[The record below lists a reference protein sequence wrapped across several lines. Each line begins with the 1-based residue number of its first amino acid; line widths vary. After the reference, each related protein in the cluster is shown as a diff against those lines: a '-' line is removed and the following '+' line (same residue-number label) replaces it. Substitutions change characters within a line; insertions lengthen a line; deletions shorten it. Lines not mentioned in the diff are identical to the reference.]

1 MKVAFSRRAKTQI
14 NQAFD
19 YIAEDNLAAAR
30 AFMARIESLAALLAT
45 RPGIGRATSKE
56 GVQVIGTLPYPYLLF
71 YRVVPQ
77 RNEVRVLRLRH
88 MSRRDALDV
97 RGL

>member
-1 MKVAFSRRAKTQI
+1 MRIAYSPRAVFQI

-19 YIAEDNLAAAR
+19 YIAADDLPAAR
-30 AFMARIESLAALLAT
+30 AFMTRVEAIAALLAN
-45 RPGIGRATSKE
+45 RPGAGRKTSKP
-56 GVQVIGTLPYPYLLF
+56 GVQVIGLSPYRYLLF
-71 YRVVPQ
+71 YRVLPENDQIRIV
-77 RNEVRVLRLRH
+77 RLRH